1 MFRILDP
8 GIVLFRQPVP
18 VTIGPGGPFLMLA
31 FGALFAAFA
40 AGVGLPIPAAAVL
53 GAVGGTVSLIVH
65 ELGHVRAAAK
75 LTGIQPIGISVIW
88 LGAATRLEG
97 TYASGRDQ
105 ARVAIAGPRA
115 SLGLALVISPLM
127 FTPIPPLARELLLTL
142 VLLNLAIATL
152 NLIPVSPLDGY
163 KVIVGLV
170 WSMIGTESA
179 ARRLIRRVG
188 SAWMLVELAGV
199 CVLLATRPLVGSVSL
214 LIGAGFYGQ
223 KLFVRRARA

>member
-18 VTIGPGGPFLMLA
+18 VTIGRGGPFLVLA

-40 AGVGLPIPAAAVL
+40 AGIGLPIPAAAAL
-53 GAVGGTVSLIVH
+53 GAVGGTASLIVH
-65 ELGHVRAAAK
+65 ELGHVRAASK
-75 LTGIQPIGISVIW
+75 LTGIQPVGISVIW
-88 LGAATRLEG
+88 IGAATRLEG
-97 TYASGRDQ
+97 AYASGKDQ

-115 SLGLALVISPLM
+115 SLGLALVITLFM

-142 VLLNLAIATL
+142 VFLNLAIAAL
-152 NLIPVSPLDGY
+152 NLIPVNPLDGY
-163 KVIVGLV
+163 KVMVGLL

-179 ARRLIRRVG
+179 ARRLIRRVA
-188 SAWMLVELAGV
+188 SAWMLVEFAGAF
-199 CVLLATRPLVGSVSL
+199 LLLVTRPVLGSATLLMGASL
-214 LIGAGFYGQ
+214 YGQ